1 MSKPP
6 ELQQHK
12 NEKWYVAFREDGR
25 SKRVSLR
32 TTDQEI
38 ATLRF
43 SGWLKDYKLHTEV
56 VKDPTVEFC
65 LDLWMSQWIEGR
77 MLSEVRYP
85 AIVNNLN
92 AYFGKMPVSAI
103 ERENSK
109 KYVELRKN
117 GIIGTNKA
125 ASGTIRGELQRL
137 RACLR
142 FMNERVEPREQRIS
156 KEAIPYIDLPP
167 PSPPRDRVLTEDEVQ
182 LLRDTC
188 SNHVING
195 PGRRPSNRMSRVG
208 RFVML
213 AMETAQRKTA
223 IEQLRW
229 DQINIERNQIQF
241 NPQGRLQSIKRRP
254 ALSIS
259 PMLKPVLERAK
270 SEAINEYVLDKPS
283 SLYEAVRSL
292 GQKLNIDD
300 LHPHVFRHTW
310 ATRAI
315 TRGVPIE
322 KVAKFMGDTVDT
334 VRKNYEH
341 LAPDYL
347 DDVHE

>member
-12 NEKWYVAFREDGR
+12 NEKWYVVFRENGR
-25 SKRVSLR
+25 SKRTSLR

-43 SGWLKDYKLHTEV
+43 SGWLKDHKIFTEV
-56 VKDPTVEFC
+56 MQDPTVRVC
-65 LDLWMSQWIEGR
+65 LDLWMSQWVEGR
-77 MLSEVRYP
+77 MLSEARYP

-92 AYFGKMPVSAI
+92 AYFGSMPVSHI
-103 ERENSK
+103 ERDDSK
-109 KYVELRKN
+109 KYIELRKN
-117 GIIGTNKA
+117 GLIGYSKA
-125 ASGTIRGELQRL
+125 ANGTIRGELQRL

-156 KEAIPYIDLPP
+156 HDLIPYIELPP

-229 DQINIERNQIQF
+229 DQVSIERNQIQF

-292 GQKLNIDD
+292 GQSLNIED

>member
-6 ELQQHK
+6 ELKQHK

-32 TTDQEI
+32 TTDQEV

-92 AYFGKMPVSAI
+92 AYFGNMPVSTI
-103 ERENSK
+103 EREHAK
-109 KYVELRKN
+109 KFIELRAN
-117 GIIGTNKA
+117 GIIGSNKA

-142 FMNERVEPREQRIS
+142 FMNERVEPKEQRIS
-156 KEAIPYIDLPP
+156 SEIIPYIDLPP

-229 DQINIERNQIQF
+229 DQVSIERNQIQF

-270 SEAINEYVLDKPS
+270 SEAINDYVLDKPS

-292 GQKLNIDD
+292 GQSLNIDD

-322 KVAKFMGDTVDT
+322 KVAKFMGDTVET

>member
-12 NEKWYVAFREDGR
+12 NGKWYVAFREDGR
-25 SKRVSLR
+25 SKRTSLR

-43 SGWLKDYKLHTEV
+43 SGWLKDHRIFTEV
-56 VKDPTVEFC
+56 VQDPTVRVC

-92 AYFGKMPVSAI
+92 AYFGWMPVSHI
-103 ERENSK
+103 EREDSK
-109 KYVELRKN
+109 KYIELRKN
-117 GIIGTNKA
+117 GLVGYSKA

-142 FMNERVEPREQRIS
+142 FMNERVEPKEQRIS
-156 KEAIPYIDLPP
+156 SDIIPYIDLPP

-208 RFVML
+208 RFVMI

-229 DQINIERNQIQF
+229 DQVNIERNQIQF

-270 SEAINEYVLDKPS
+270 SEAVNEYVLDKPS

-292 GQKLNIDD
+292 GQSLNIDD